1 MNHKQCHG
9 LMAMDAAH
17 GIYPPRWPSNNLQ
30 TLICRRLC
38 QQPPQKKSVPKYPSY
53 PLQSLPRP
61 HPVGFP
67 RQSALDG
74 VSGRSMDLWRC
85 RGVLRRAARPDSVSR
100 ARWWRRWSRPRLC
113 TRSGTESTSPS
124 PARALVRLNHLAKT
138 RHIGAR
144 KGMEEQVSSAADSAL
159 GGDLF

>member
-30 TLICRRLC
+30 TLIRRRLW
-38 QQPPQKKSVPKYPSY
+38 QQPPKRKAHQTTRCRVCNDRTLSA
-53 PLQSLPRP
+53 
-61 HPVGFP
+61 FP

-124 PARALVRLNHLAKT
+124 PARALLRLNHLAKT